1 MNFES
6 LRRQF
11 YKLPMLGQISSR
23 LPSQD
28 TLTTRL
34 NGSTFKMRKPLIFNR
49 WGTVGIYLSFVL
61 FTAIVLLPIYWMVR
75 SSLASASVLNSTPLV
90 YFPTPSL
97 QNFQTLI
104 GQIPFL
110 DYTRNSFI
118 FAGATTFVTLLVSY
132 LAAYAFA
139 RIRFPGSDILLWV
152 LVLSMAL
159 PEIGTIIPLYR
170 LLASL
175 NLLDTIA
182 GLTFVLSSVLAPFTV
197 WVLVSFIKQVP
208 YEIEEAAIIDG
219 ASLPQIFWH
228 VLIPITMPGLV
239 TMGLINFI
247 NAWNNLLFP
256 LSFSVSPSAKTLSV
270 AITEIF
276 AGYSPYGK
284 PWELIMAVGVTM
296 VIPIVFLVLFSQRAI
311 VRGLTRGALK

>member
-1 MNFES
+1 MN
-6 LRRQF
+6 
-11 YKLPMLGQISSR
+11 KLQKATPVKW
-23 LPSQD
+23 
-28 TLTTRL
+28 
-34 NGSTFKMRKPLIFNR
+34 N
-49 WGTVGIYLSFVL
+49 TVGVYVSFGL
-61 FTAIVLLPIYWMVR
+61 FTLIVLLPIYWMVR
-75 SSLASASVLNSTPLV
+75 SSLASAAVLNKTPLV
-90 YFPTPSL
+90 YFPAPSL
-97 QNFQTLI
+97 QNFRTLI
-104 GQIPFL
+104 EQIPFF
-110 DYTRNSFI
+110 DYTRNSLV
-118 FAGATTFVTLLVSY
+118 FATATTLATLVVSY

-139 RIRFPGSDILLWV
+139 RIQFPGSGVILWI

-159 PEIGTIIPLYR
+159 PEVGTIVPLYR

-175 NLLDTIA
+175 RLLDTLT
-182 GLTFVLSSVLAPFTV
+182 GLTLVLSSVLTPFTV

-219 ASLPQIFWH
+219 ASLPQ
-228 VLIPITMPGLV
+228 VLWRIMLPVTAPGLV

-284 PWELIMAVGVTM
+284 PWELIMTVGVTM
-296 VIPIVFLVLFSQRAI
+296 VIPVVILILFSQRAI
-311 VRGLTRGALK
+311 VRGLTGGAIK